1 MGSVGNL
8 LIVGGESGDLD
19 EFVAAT
25 TFINEEGVWSS
36 LNRLVPIPVGMTPDG
51 WLGTRYGTKH
61 VELRRI
67 DASSLEFYCE
77 SQDDVGQY
85 VARLSEQFPRLVFC
99 HRFMHE
105 SDQPLFSGWQVCRNG
120 ERLCGEVCDDRYSD
134 VDAAHMPED
143 HREAAPSL
151 RESAAARRLTAALGR
166 LCQKNAM
173 IVGLADKYRQVLATA
188 AELRAR
194 NDVGSDAHE
203 WDLNE
208 ACIDATWLLHDV
220 DCRIHFHEAGKGL
233 RD

>member
-1 MGSVGNL
+1 MGSVGNF

-19 EFVAAT
+19 EFVAAA

-36 LNRLVPIPVGMTPDG
+36 LDHLVPVPAGMTSEG

-61 VELRRI
+61 MEFRRI

-77 SQDDVGQY
+77 SRDDVGEY
-85 VARLSEQFPRLVFC
+85 VARLSEQFPRLIFC

-105 SDQPLFSGWQVCRNG
+105 SDQPQFSGWQVCMNG
-120 ERLCGEVCDDRYSD
+120 ERLCGDVCDDLYLD
-134 VDAAHMPED
+134 VDAVHTPED

-151 RESAAARRLTAALGR
+151 RESAAARRLTEALGR
-166 LCQKNAM
+166 LSQKDAT
-173 IVGLADKYRQVLATA
+173 IVGLADEYRRVVAMA

-194 NDVGSDAHE
+194 DDVGSDAHE

-208 ACIDATWLLHDV
+208 AHIAATWLLHDV
-220 DCRIHFHEAGKGL
+220 DCRIHFHEAGKRL
-233 RD
+233 RG